1 VSCQRPSDGSK
12 LANDGSSHSWG
23 YNFAPFVRQIGERKA
38 HAKEMLQQLT
48 TDYWDIALKRF
59 AKLNF

>member
-1 VSCQRPSDGSK
+1 VLAKQRVTVDDNRRFSINASAGRMMS
-12 LANDGSSHSWG
+12 ATG
-23 YNFAPFVRQIGERKA
+23 
-38 HAKEMLQQLT
+38 MLQQLT

>member
-1 VSCQRPSDGSK
+1 MVQNWP
-12 LANDGSSHSWG
+12 NDGSSHSWG